1 MKKFSFSLGDY
12 CKICRQKI
20 IWIGLKKKK
29 NQLFSEVEV
38 ASGGI
43 YRDAKQKD
51 KCPPLAMDSQT
62 AHQTAALIF
71 APLLFSWWLW

>member
-1 MKKFSFSLGDY
+1 MVTTVKFADKKSFELA
-12 CKICRQKI
+12 
-20 IWIGLKKKK
+20 WKKKK